1 MYLRQPADLNTSEA
15 RRGSA
20 GQGLWRS
27 PEQRRHAWPPRESM
41 GLADPAPAANAEA
54 RRRPRSQS
62 TAAPRDGLVVGEGI
76 VARSGGRLE
85 VEPISFPP
93 ITEEERAESSRQM
106 ARLARR
112 WILVF
117 CQVEGAMKWRA
128 ALEAAG
134 AVYKRT
140 CLWVKPDGKPQYSGD
155 RPGIGYESIVACHAP
170 GRSTWNGGGSHG
182 VFIVNKGGD
191 PRTGHQT
198 QKPLGL
204 MELLVR
210 LFSDPGELILDPFAG
225 SGTTGVAAIRL
236 GRRFIGWEMKPGYVE
251 VARKRLANAREQ
263 LVFDV

>member
-1 MYLRQPADLNTSEA
+1 MS
-15 RRGSA
+15 GSA
-20 GQGLWRS
+20 KRRS
-27 PEQRRHAWPPRESM
+27 KGTVAAKGPDWDLREGECLA
-41 GLADPAPAANAEA
+41 GLALLEDASVDVVISDPPYEAEA
-54 RRRPRSQS
+54 HTSQ
-62 TAAPRDGLVVGEGI
+62 RL
-76 VARSGGRLE
+76 VARAGGKLE
-85 VEPISFPP
+85 VEPLTFPP
-93 ITEEERAESSRQM
+93 ITEEQRTESARHM

-117 CQVEGAMKWRA
+117 CQVEAAMKWRA

-191 PRTGHQT
+191 VRTGHQT
-198 QKPLGL
+198 QKPLAL

-210 LFSDPGELILDPFAG
+210 LFSDKNELILDPFAG

-236 GRRFIGWEMKPGYVE
+236 GRHFLGWEMNATYVE
-251 VARKRLANAREQ
+251 IGRRRLAAAREQ
-263 LVFDV
+263 LELGV

>member
-1 MYLRQPADLNTSEA
+1 MARSRRRLSETAEITA
-15 RRGSA
+15 RAWDIREGECLS
-20 GQGLWRS
+20 GLVLLEDAS
-27 PEQRRHAWPPRESM
+27 VDVVITDPPYE
-41 GLADPAPAANAEA
+41 AEA
-54 RRRPRSQS
+54 HTSQ
-62 TAAPRDGLVVGEGI
+62 RL
-76 VARSGGRLE
+76 VARAAGKLE
-85 VEPISFPP
+85 IEPLAFPP
-93 ITEEERAESSRQM
+93 ITEEQRTESARQM

-182 VFIVNKGGD
+182 VFVVNKGGD

-198 QKPLGL
+198 QKPLAL

-210 LFSDPGELILDPFAG
+210 LFSDKGELILDPFAG

-236 GRRFIGWEMKPGYVE
+236 GRRFLGWELNAEYVAI
-251 VARKRLANAREQ
+251 ARKRLAIAREQ
-263 LVFDV
+263 LELGL